1 MELGNK
7 RSTAV
12 YIILAGI
19 FISSMTM
26 LNILGTSRFVD
37 LSFVFFGIEIPVIVA
52 IGVLPYPITF
62 LCTDLISELYGKK
75 KATLIVWTGLVVNI
89 WLAIVLW
96 LGGIAPEFTTSSE
109 SVSTNNAFMT
119 IRSLALG
126 TIIASMIAYFLAQ
139 YIDVSVFHFLKNLT
153 HGKYLWIRNNGS
165 TMVSQLVDTTAVIF
179 ITHYL
184 TYSIPIPEG
193 KSEVEGLITLV
204 LYAYIFKFIAA
215 LVDTPI
221 FYISVK
227 YLKKYIKED
236 HE

>member
-1 MELGNK
+1 MG
-7 RSTAV
+7 
-12 YIILAGI
+12 Y
-19 FISSMTM
+19 F
-26 LNILGTSRFVD
+26 
-37 LSFVFFGIEIPVIVA
+37 
-52 IGVLPYPITF
+52 
-62 LCTDLISELYGKK
+62 
-75 KATLIVWTGLVVNI
+75 
-89 WLAIVLW
+89 
-96 LGGIAPEFTTSSE
+96 
-109 SVSTNNAFMT
+109 
-119 IRSLALG
+119 LALG